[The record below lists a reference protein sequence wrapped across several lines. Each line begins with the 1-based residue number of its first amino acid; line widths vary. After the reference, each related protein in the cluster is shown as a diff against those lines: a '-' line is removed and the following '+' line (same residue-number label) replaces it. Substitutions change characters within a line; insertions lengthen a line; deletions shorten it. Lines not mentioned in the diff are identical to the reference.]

1 MIDLC
6 KILRNDC
13 SVDTLNQFIS
23 ESADINCT
31 DKKERTPLHVALSF
45 RRSDDIIETLIAN
58 GAKLN
63 CVDYK
68 GRTPFHIAAC
78 YNNKKGVDILA
89 KHLKERDNLNNQIE
103 NIVKNCDIGDIES
116 LQFILSNRN
125 VCSKGILTYFSNR
138 FSSTLPTLMDFA
150 IRHGRVDVMDWLLV
164 HHQFPQSIQFNIH
177 NKIIEKTYDL
187 EYALNNDIQDSRT
200 LLFIMKWSCPTWID
214 VFVPFEIAIE
224 EIKNRPDYNIINSST
239 YNTLCNC
246 SSNILRFIYRK
257 HIEEQSKTICNSS
270 IDIDRLDSL
279 LDLAILK
286 KNYFIL
292 EFLLHSFVTSVF
304 VHEAVEKKVNKI
316 VVTMVCNKTILN
328 ISLKFF
334 KHLLEHMTNATVL
347 EVYKYLNE
355 RILSINQTLLDN
367 DQYNDQLF
375 NKKERKVL
383 ESFLAEIELELKK
396 QPYINFQKFLIIYD
410 CFFHRNIQSNTST
423 SVKPNMKINVALS
436 VFDIPDLRFLIM
448 SFLA

>member
-1 MIDLC
+1 
-6 KILRNDC
+6 
-13 SVDTLNQFIS
+13 
-23 ESADINCT
+23 
-31 DKKERTPLHVALSF
+31 
-45 RRSDDIIETLIAN
+45 
-58 GAKLN
+58 
-63 CVDYK
+63 
-68 GRTPFHIAAC
+68 
-78 YNNKKGVDILA
+78 
-89 KHLKERDNLNNQIE
+89 
-103 NIVKNCDIGDIES
+103 
-116 LQFILSNRN
+116 
-125 VCSKGILTYFSNR
+125 
-138 FSSTLPTLMDFA
+138 MDFA
-150 IRHGRVDVMDWLLV
+150 IRHGQVDVMNWLLV
-164 HHQFPQSIQFNIH
+164 RHRFPQSIQFNIH
-177 NKIIEKTYDL
+177 NKIIKKTYDL

-200 LLFIMKWSCPTWID
+200 LLFIMKWSCPTWVD

-224 EIKNRPDYNIINSST
+224 EIKNRPDYDIINSST
-239 YNTLCNC
+239 YNTLCYC

-270 IDIDRLDSL
+270 IDIDRLDAL
-279 LDLAILK
+279 LDLAIVK

-316 VVTMVCNKTILN
+316 VATMVCKKTMLN
-328 ISLKFF
+328 ISVEFF
-334 KHLLEHMTNATVL
+334 KLLLEHMTNATVL

-355 RILSINQTLLDN
+355 WFLSINQTVLDN
-367 DQYNDQLF
+367 DQYYDQSF
-375 NKKERKVL
+375 NKKERRDKEVL
-383 ESFLAEIELELKK
+383 ESFLAEIKCELKK